1 MTYSDHS
8 QQTLFQNPQGQSSPQ
23 AISNLHQLAQTLL
36 QLAQNQQGAGYA
48 QATIGQGAYGG
59 LGNPLGGG
67 PSATGWGWGA
77 PQRQL
82 SQQDVSAIL
91 QQIAPVLPQIIA
103 QAQQHQYQPM
113 AAYGGGFGAQ
123 RTLSQQ
129 DVSEIVRQILPVIPQ
144 LMQSAQQGGAWGLA
158 QTGLGQFGGLGMPG
172 QGWQGQPAYGLGQQ
186 NPFQQFQQPRQLTQH
201 DVNEIARQLSEVVQ
215 QAYGGQQTGQ
225 LRL

>member
-1 MTYSDHS
+1 MHSDLSH
-8 QQTLFQNPQGQSSPQ
+8 QNPFQNPQGPYSPQ
-23 AISNLHQLAQTLL
+23 AISTAQQLAQALL
-36 QLAQNQQGAGYA
+36 QLAQNQQGGGYA
-48 QATIGQGAYGG
+48 QGTIGQGAYGAFA
-59 LGNPLGGG
+59 NPLAGG
-67 PSATGWGWGA
+67 PFAAGWGWGA

-82 SQQDVSAIL
+82 TQQDVTSIL

-158 QTGLGQFGGLGMPG
+158 QTGLGPFGGLGMPG

-225 LRL
+225 MRF

>member
-1 MTYSDHS
+1 MMHSDHT
-8 QQTLFQNPQGQSSPQ
+8 QQNLFQNPQAQYAPQ
-23 AISNLHQLAQTLL
+23 GISNLQQLAQSLL

-48 QATIGQGAYGG
+48 QGTIGQGAYGG
-59 LGNPLGGG
+59 AGNPLGGG
-67 PSATGWGWGA
+67 SFAAGWGWGA

-113 AAYGGGFGAQ
+113 AAYGGGIGAQ
-123 RTLSQQ
+123 RTLSPQ
-129 DVSEIVRQILPVIPQ
+129 DVSEVVRQILPVIPQ
-144 LMQSAQQGGAWGLA
+144 LMQSAQQPGGAWGLA
-158 QTGLGQFGGLGMPG
+158 QMGLGQFGGVGQPG
-172 QGWQGQPAYGLGQQ
+172 QGWGQAAYGLQQ
-186 NPFQQFQQPRQLTQH
+186 NPFQQFQQPRQLTQQ

-225 LRL
+225 MRFS